1 MTTSATTEP
10 DTTEPDT
17 TEPVTTIVVPTVG
30 RDTLLTLLERL
41 AGQSTTMTSPVLLVD
56 DRREDH
62 PVAPPAWFDDLPFP
76 VTVLRSGG
84 RGPAAARN
92 LGWRHVRTPWVSF
105 LDDDVLPAEDW
116 YAGLLEDLRRVGPG
130 VVGSQGRLR
139 VPLPEDRRPT
149 DWERSTAGLEGA
161 LWITADMSF
170 RRATLAAVGGFDER
184 FPRAYREDVD
194 LCLRATEAGGRIEW
208 GSRQVLHPVRPADDW
223 VSVRRQVGNV
233 DDALMRRLHGR
244 DWRARTHAAQG
255 RLPLHVATVAAGLAG
270 LAATLAGRRRVAALA
285 GVGWTA
291 LTAEFLSARVLPGP
305 RDPREVA
312 RMAVTSVVIPF
323 AAVTYAVRG
332 RVRHRSAEPWRGAP
346 DLVLLDRDGTIV
358 HDVPYN
364 SDPEAVRP
372 VAGARE
378 SLDRLRCNGIR
389 VGVVTNQSGVGRGLL
404 SERELGAV
412 NARVQELLGPFDVW
426 SQCLHAPDEQCD
438 CRKPEPGLVLE
449 ACARLGVDPGRTVVV
464 GDIGSD
470 VAAAGAAGAVGV
482 LVPNGATRREE
493 VEDAPLVATDLGSA
507 VDALLGGRW

>member
-1 MTTSATTEP
+1 MTTGV
-10 DTTEPDT
+10 T

-41 AGQSTTMTSPVLLVD
+41 AQQSTPVTAPVLLVD

-62 PVAPPAWFDDLPFP
+62 PMAAPAWFDDLPFP

-92 LGWRHVRTPWVSF
+92 LGWRHARTPWVSF
-105 LDDDVLPAEDW
+105 VDDDVLPGTDW
-116 YAGLLEDLRRVGPG
+116 YAALLEDLRRADPD

-161 LWITADMSF
+161 LWITADLSY
-170 RRATLAAVGGFDER
+170 RRGTLAAVGGFDER

-194 LCLRATEAGGRIEW
+194 LGLRATEAGGRIEW
-208 GSRQVLHPVRPADDW
+208 GERAVLHPVRPADDW

-244 DWRARTHAAQG
+244 DWRPRTHAARG
-255 RLPLHVATVAAGLAG
+255 RLPSHVAAVATGVAA
-270 LAATLAGRRRVAALA
+270 LAAGLAGRRRVAAVAAL
-285 GVGWTA
+285 GWTA
-291 LTAEFLSARVLPGP
+291 LTAEFLAARVLPGP
-305 RDPREVA
+305 RDGREVA
-312 RMAVTSVVIPF
+312 RMAATSVAIPF
-323 AAVTYAVRG
+323 AAVAYAVRG
-332 RVRHRSAEPWRGAP
+332 RLQHRGAEPWRGAP

-364 SDPEAVRP
+364 ADPDAVRP
-372 VAGARE
+372 VEGARE
-378 SLDRLRCNGIR
+378 SLDRLRCNGIH
-389 VGVVTNQSGVGRGLL
+389 VGVVTNQSGVGRGLV
-404 SERELGAV
+404 SEHDLDSV

-426 SQCLHAPDEQCD
+426 AQCLHAPEERCD

-470 VAAAGAAGAVGV
+470 VAAADAAGAVGV

-493 VEDAPLVATDLGSA
+493 VEHAPLVAPDLASA